1 MIETRPAAGD
11 ANDTRASSGVHA
23 WSRLVA
29 IPLALLAAVAWY
41 LLLFTFS
48 VALLAM
54 SIVLPLLLL
63 GSLFSVGWQFAFGA
77 GGL

>member
-1 MIETRPAAGD
+1 MITTRPAAVD
-11 ANDTRASSGVHA
+11 ANDARASSGVRT

-54 SIVLPLLLL
+54 SVVLPLLLL

-77 GGL
+77 GAL